1 MGSTNA
7 LRMVTFYH
15 DPNRETNGGRSN
27 SEGYSERFRP
37 DVFPLLGF
45 DEEARLAERGSE
57 RLVEIVSE
65 FEDSPSLFCSNGD
78 ASCSPPQAKSG
89 AGAE

>member
-15 DPNRETNGGRSN
+15 DPDRETDGGRSN

-37 DVFPLLGF
+37 DVFPLFGF
-45 DEEARLAERGSE
+45 DEEAGLAERGRE

-78 ASCSPPQAKSG
+78 ASCSPPKAEPRP
-89 AGAE
+89 GAE

>member
-15 DPNRETNGGRSN
+15 DPNRETNGGRSD

-65 FEDSPSLFCSNGD
+65 FEDSPSPVSYTHLR
-78 ASCSPPQAKSG
+78 AH
-89 AGAE
+89 ET